1 MYCSAGAT
9 GKLQYRYST
18 REQCCTRSSA
28 CGCGLCCLITWS
40 RAARW
45 QCAVLCCAAMRA
57 TGMRELQ
64 WCAVLGAGQSRST
77 RLRERRRRAA
87 FVHSF
92 GTVDAQSLEVSILQF
107 SRVFQIEIHVQFVYQ
122 SSRARS
128 KFFRPVPA
136 LRLCFN
142 FTARSRPVFIQY
154 ITWFHIKLIHFS
166 FS

>member
-92 GTVDAQSLEVSILQF
+92 GTVDAQSRQVSILQF
-107 SRVFQIEIHVQFVYQ
+107 SRVLKYMC
-122 SSRARS
+122 SLCTNLPGLAAN
-128 KFFRPVPA
+128 FFGP
-136 LRLCFN
+136 
-142 FTARSRPVFIQY
+142 SRPSDCALILQPEVGPCLFNILHDFI
-154 ITWFHIKLIHFS
+154 LN
-166 FS
+166 

>member
-18 REQCCTRSSA
+18 RELHAKQCVR
-28 CGCGLCCLITWS
+28 L
-40 RAARW
+40 RALLSDRVIARE
-45 QCAVLCCAAMRA
+45 CAVLCCAAMRA

-92 GTVDAQSLEVSILQF
+92 GTVDAQSRQVSILQF
-107 SRVFQIEIHVQFVYQ
+107 SRVLKYMC
-122 SSRARS
+122 SLCTNLPGLAAN
-128 KFFRPVPA
+128 FFGP
-136 LRLCFN
+136 
-142 FTARSRPVFIQY
+142 SRPSDCALILQPEVGPCLFNILHDFI
-154 ITWFHIKLIHFS
+154 LN
-166 FS
+166 